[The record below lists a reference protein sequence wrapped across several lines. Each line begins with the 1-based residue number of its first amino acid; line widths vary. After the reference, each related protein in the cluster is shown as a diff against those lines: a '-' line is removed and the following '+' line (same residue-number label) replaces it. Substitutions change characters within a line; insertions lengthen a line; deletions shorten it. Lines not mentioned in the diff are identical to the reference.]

1 MLLRHSTKCRLRNNV
16 IYYHPAG
23 LLVCLY
29 AVLCW
34 YAGMLVLYAGWL
46 AGWLVAG
53 WWLVA
58 AKRYDGHDDM
68 VIQLLLHLAKE

>member
-1 MLLRHSTKCRLRNNV
+1 ML
-16 IYYHPAG
+16 Y
-23 LLVCLY
+23 
-29 AVLCW
+29 

-46 AGWLVAG
+46 AAG
-53 WWLVA
+53 GCSWLVA

>member
-1 MLLRHSTKCRLRNNV
+1 ML
-16 IYYHPAG
+16 Y
-23 LLVCLY
+23 
-29 AVLCW
+29 

-46 AGWLVAG
+46 AAG
-53 WWLVA
+53 GWLVA

>member
-1 MLLRHSTKCRLRNNV
+1 
-16 IYYHPAG
+16 
-23 LLVCLY
+23 
-29 AVLCW
+29 
-34 YAGMLVLYAGWL
+34 MLVLYAGWL